1 MKNVQPFRVVLGG
14 ATFTV
19 RATSQQEA
27 IKIARKTL
35 NWLR

>member
-1 MKNVQPFRVVLGG
+1 MTNVRPFRVVLGG

>member
-1 MKNVQPFRVVLGG
+1 MKNVQPFRVTIGT

-27 IKIARKTL
+27 NKIARKTL